1 MTRLL
6 AALWLAIVAAA
17 AVYLTALGMAG
28 FPIRTDLLALLPREE
43 QDPVAQLAT
52 QAVSRSLGRRIVLA
66 FGDTDRRRARTA
78 AQQATAAVAATGLVD
93 PLDSAAL
100 QDAGRALATFYFP
113 YRDALLSSADRRAL
127 DHGRGEDL
135 SKRALAQAFG
145 F

>member
-1 MTRLL
+1 MTRIL

-17 AVYLTALGMAG
+17 AVYLTVLGMAG

-52 QAVSRSLGRRIVLA
+52 QAVSRSLGRRIVLV
-66 FGDTDRRRARTA
+66 FGDADRGRARTA

-100 QDAGRALATFYFP
+100 QDAG
-113 YRDALLSSADRRAL
+113 
-127 DHGRGEDL
+127 
-135 SKRALAQAFG
+135 
-145 F
+145 